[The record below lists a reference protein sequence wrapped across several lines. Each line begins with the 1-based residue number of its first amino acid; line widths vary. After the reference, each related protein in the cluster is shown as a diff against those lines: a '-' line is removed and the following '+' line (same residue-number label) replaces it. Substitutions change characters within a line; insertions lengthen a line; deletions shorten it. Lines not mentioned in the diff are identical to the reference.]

1 MICTHIWIERNIK
14 IIFYISN
21 LIDKKLNRFE
31 KKGFYI
37 EKENINKN
45 FFKKIRTKIFI
56 KSKKILKIKTKN
68 EDNFFNNFHK
78 FKVSATGLNSL
89 RQNLNFEINKKN
101 FAIKHGYK
109 ALRAQLIS
117 LLGPDIVAQNRVN
130 LVIQKPGDV
139 NQVTLH
145 RDAPPNSPYEI
156 VVWVPLTKVFK
167 TKNMYVLEK
176 KETIKLL
183 NNLRSLKKKKKDL
196 LSSIFKRA
204 EKKATKNKMNF
215 GEALFFSTSLFHL
228 VPVNREKETRWSLNF
243 RFKSLYS
250 PYGQKR
256 YPEFFDIIEKSSVSN
271 LALEFI
277 CNEKKN

>member
-1 MICTHIWIERNIK
+1 MIDN
-14 IIFYISN
+14 
-21 LIDKKLNRFE
+21 KLNKFE
-31 KKGFYI
+31 KKGFFI
-37 EKENINKN
+37 EQKNINKN
-45 FFKKIRTKIFI
+45 FFKKIKTKIFI
-56 KSKKILKIKTKN
+56 ESKKILKIKTKN
-68 EDNFFNNFHK
+68 EDNFFDNFHK
-78 FKVSATGLNSL
+78 LKISSSDLNFL
-89 RQNLNFEINKKN
+89 RQKINFEINKQN

-109 ALRAQLIS
+109 ALREQLTS

-130 LVIQKPGDV
+130 LVIQKPDDV

-167 TKNMYVLEK
+167 TKNMYILEK

-183 NNLRSLKKKKKDL
+183 NNLRGLKNNKKDL
-196 LSSIFKRA
+196 LSSMFERVK
-204 EKKATKNKMNF
+204 KKATKNQMNF

-228 VPVNREKETRWSLNF
+228 VPVNKERETRWSLNF

-256 YPEFFDIIEKSSVSN
+256 YPEFFDIIEKSPVSN

-277 CNEKKN
+277 HNEKKN